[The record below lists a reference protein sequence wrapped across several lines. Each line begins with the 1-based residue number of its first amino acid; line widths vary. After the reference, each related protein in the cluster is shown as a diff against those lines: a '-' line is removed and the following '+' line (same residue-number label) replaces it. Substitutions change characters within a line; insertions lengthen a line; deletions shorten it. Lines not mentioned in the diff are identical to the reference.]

1 MWSSFGSAP
10 PPDTT
15 GGLVGIIESSTR
27 YRWSA
32 GTSQRPDRSRGKGW
46 GRGCELPA
54 EACPGYAL
62 HNLCYTKLILALFR
76 ASVKFHGRN
85 SLRGSQFPDV
95 RILQHFGAIFPEKR
109 SWRLFSLTSVY
120 SCEYTSFA
128 TVLSPTLGNDLPLV
142 ELCRVRRGSCSLAVA
157 FWGCVVLVGVGLLLC
172 EDICQKG
179 RGTSHLPRYR
189 NQCRPRHRIQASYL
203 ILCYYVKLN
212 RGCTAL
218 DGNLAGL
225 WRRDAFT

>member
-1 MWSSFGSAP
+1 MINTLKSALSRGKLRGRGVMWSSFGSAP

-46 GRGCELPA
+46 GRGCGLPA

-120 SCEYTSFA
+120 SCEYTSTA
-128 TVLSPTLGNDLPLV
+128 VGSLPYP
-142 ELCRVRRGSCSLAVA
+142 G
-157 FWGCVVLVGVGLLLC
+157 
-172 EDICQKG
+172 K
-179 RGTSHLPRYR
+179 
-189 NQCRPRHRIQASYL
+189 RPS
-203 ILCYYVKLN
+203 
-212 RGCTAL
+212 
-218 DGNLAGL
+218 AGGIMSSSK
-225 WRRDAFT
+225 RFV